1 MSSSIVQTQIK
12 KIKSGFA
19 RPVGYPKTQIKKVG
33 VIGAGLMGHGI
44 SLVSSFNGIEV
55 ILLDKTEELAKYG
68 LSKINEVLK
77 NKIDRTEIYP
87 DKREQILGLIYAT
100 DDFSLLKDC
109 DLIIEAVY
117 EDEKLKSNIFKSFK
131 GMIKNDTILSSN
143 TSSIPISKLSKNS
156 KYPENFIGIHFFSP
170 VHKMKLVEVIIA
182 KKTSLQTIAKVF
194 DFITQIKKLPIVVN
208 DGPGFYTTRV
218 FMRYVMEGMALLYE
232 GCSPKSIESIGKKA
246 GFPVGPLTVL
256 DEIGL
261 EVAYKIRS
269 ENKKSLNKR
278 MIESFDGAWDN
289 VLDKMINEFGRFGR
303 SNKKGFYNYPKN
315 SKKYLW
321 IDIDKHFKII
331 SSQVSEQDII
341 DRLLFSQIIE
351 ALYCYEEG
359 VLNSTFEANIGSIY
373 GWGFPCPGIFEFI
386 NEYGIK
392 NFVKRSKYFSNA
404 YGKYFDLP
412 STLNDISDIKKLL
425 KDDQF

>member
-1 MSSSIVQTQIK
+1 MLSSIVQVQIK

-19 RPVGYPKTQIKKVG
+19 RPIGYPKTQIKKIG

-44 SLVSSFNGIEV
+44 SLVSSLNGIEV
-55 ILLDKTEELAKYG
+55 ILLDKTEELATLG
-68 LSKINEVLK
+68 LLKINEILK
-77 NKIDRTEIYP
+77 NKLDCKEISSN
-87 DKREQILGLIYAT
+87 KIEETLRLIEVT
-100 DDFSLLKDC
+100 DDLSLLKDC
-109 DLIIEAVY
+109 DLIIEAVF
-117 EDEKLKSNIFKSFK
+117 EDEKLKSDI
-131 GMIKNDTILSSN
+131 IKKFIKIINDNVILSSN
-143 TSSIPISKLSKNS
+143 TSSIPISILAKYST
-156 KYPENFIGIHFFSP
+156 YPENFIGIHFFSP
-170 VHKMKLVEVIIA
+170 VHKMKLVEVIRT
-182 KKTSLQTIAKVF
+182 KETSLQTIAKVF
-194 DFITQIKKLPIVVN
+194 DFITQIKKIPIVVN

-218 FMRYVMEGMALLYE
+218 FMRYVMEGMALLYD
-232 GCSPKSIESIGKKA
+232 GFSPKSIELIGKKA

-261 EVAYKIRS
+261 KVAYKIRS

-278 MIESFDGAWDN
+278 MMDSFDGAWDN
-289 VLDKMINEFGRFGR
+289 ILDKMINEFGRFGR

-321 IDIDKHFKII
+321 IDINKHFKTMEP
-331 SSQVSEQDII
+331 QVSEQEVI

-359 VLNSTFEANIGSIY
+359 VLNSIFEANIGSIY
-373 GWGFPCPGIFEFI
+373 GWGFPPPGIFQFI

-392 NFVKRSKYFSNA
+392 NFIKRSKTLSTS

-412 STLNDISDIKKLL
+412 STLNNVSDIKKFLQN
-425 KDDQF
+425 D

>member
-1 MSSSIVQTQIK
+1 MLSSIVQAQIK
-12 KIKSGFA
+12 KINSGFA
-19 RPVGYPKTQIKKVG
+19 RPIDYPKTQFKKIG

-44 SLVSSFNGIEV
+44 SLVSSLNGIEV
-55 ILLDKTEELAKYG
+55 ILLDKTEELATLG
-68 LSKINEVLK
+68 LLKIEKILK
-77 NKIDRTEIYP
+77 NKLDCNKISLNKIEETLR
-87 DKREQILGLIYAT
+87 LIEVT

-109 DLIIEAVY
+109 DLIIEAVF
-117 EDEKLKSNIFKSFK
+117 EDEKLKSNIFKK
-131 GMIKNDTILSSN
+131 MIKCDAILSSN
-143 TSSIPISKLSKNS
+143 TSSIPISKLA
-156 KYPENFIGIHFFSP
+156 KYSTCSENFIGIHFFSP
-170 VHKMKLVEVIIA
+170 VHKMKLVEVIRT
-182 KKTSLQTIAKVF
+182 KETSLQTISKVF
-194 DFITQIKKLPIVVN
+194 DFITQIKKIPILVN

-232 GCSPKSIESIGKKA
+232 GCSPRSIESIGKKA

-261 EVAYKIRS
+261 KVAYKIRS

-303 SNKKGFYNYPKN
+303 SNNKGFYNYPEN

-321 IDIDKHFKII
+321 IDMDKHFKAINP
-331 SSQVSEQDII
+331 QVSEQDII

-359 VLNSTFEANIGSIY
+359 VLNSIFEANIGSIY
-373 GWGFPCPGIFEFI
+373 GWGFPSPGIFEFI

-392 NFVKRSKYFSNA
+392 NFVRRSQFLSTS

-412 STLNDISDIKKLL
+412 PTLNNVSDIK
-425 KDDQF
+425 QFLQND

>member
-1 MSSSIVQTQIK
+1 MLSSIVQTQIK

-55 ILLDKTEELAKYG
+55 ILLDKTEELATYG
-68 LSKINEVLK
+68 LLKINKILK
-77 NKIDRTEIYP
+77 NKIDRTEISSNE
-87 DKREQILGLIYAT
+87 REQILRLIYAT
-100 DDFSLLKDC
+100 DDYSLLKDC
-109 DLIIEAVY
+109 DLIIEAVF
-117 EDEKLKSNIFKSFK
+117 EDEKLKSDIFKNFK
-131 GMIKNDTILSSN
+131 KIIKDDTILSSN
-143 TSSIPISKLSKNS
+143 TSSIPISKLA
-156 KYPENFIGIHFFSP
+156 KYSTHPENFIGIHFFSP

-182 KKTSLQTIAKVF
+182 KETSLQTIAKVF
-194 DFITQIKKLPIVVN
+194 DFITQIKKIPIVVN

-218 FMRYVMEGMALLYE
+218 FMRYVMEGMALLYN
-232 GCSPKSIESIGKKA
+232 GCSPKSIESIGKSA
-246 GFPVGPLTVL
+246 GFPVGPLTVI

-278 MIESFDGAWDN
+278 MMDSFDGAWDN

-303 SNKKGFYNYPKN
+303 SNKKGFYNYPEN

-321 IDIDKHFKII
+321 IDIDKHFKTMN
-331 SSQVSEQDII
+331 SQVSEQDII

-359 VLNSTFEANIGSIY
+359 VLNSIFEANIGSIY
-373 GWGFPCPGIFEFI
+373 GWGFPSPGIFEFI

-392 NFVKRSKYFSNA
+392 NFIKRSKYLSTV

-412 STLNDISDIKKLL
+412 STLNDVSDIKKLL
-425 KDDQF
+425 QNDQF

>member
-1 MSSSIVQTQIK
+1 MLSSIVQAQIK
-12 KIKSGFA
+12 KINSGFA
-19 RPVGYPKTQIKKVG
+19 RPIGYPKTQFKKIG

-44 SLVSSFNGIEV
+44 SLVSSLNGIEV
-55 ILLDKTEELAKYG
+55 ILLDKTKELATLGLLKIDKILKNKLDCNKIS
-68 LSKINEVLK
+68 LSKIEETLRLIEVT
-77 NKIDRTEIYP
+77 N
-87 DKREQILGLIYAT
+87 
-100 DDFSLLKDC
+100 DFSLLKDC
-109 DLIIEAVY
+109 DLIIEAVF
-117 EDEKLKSNIFKSFK
+117 EDEKLKSDIFKNFK
-131 GMIKNDTILSSN
+131 KMIKGDTILSSN
-143 TSSIPISKLSKNS
+143 TSSIPISKLA
-156 KYPENFIGIHFFSP
+156 KYSTFSENFIGIHFFSP
-170 VHKMKLVEVIIA
+170 VHKMKLVEVIRT
-182 KKTSLQTIAKVF
+182 KETSLQTISKVF
-194 DFITQIKKLPIVVN
+194 DFIIQIKKIPILVN

-218 FMRYVMEGMALLYE
+218 FMRYVMEGMALLSE
-232 GCSPKSIESIGKKA
+232 GCSPTSIESIGKKA

-261 EVAYKIRS
+261 KVAYKIRS

-303 SNKKGFYNYPKN
+303 SNNKGFYDYPEN

-321 IDIDKHFKII
+321 IDMDKHFKAINP
-331 SSQVSEQDII
+331 QVSEQDII

-359 VLNSTFEANIGSIY
+359 VLNSIFEANIGSIY
-373 GWGFPCPGIFEFI
+373 GWGFPSPGIFEII

-392 NFVKRSKYFSNA
+392 KFVKRSKYLSTA

-412 STLNDISDIKKLL
+412 HSLNDASDIEKLL
-425 KDDQF
+425 KNDQF